1 MSGTVLIVGASAGIG
16 LGLAREWLDRG
27 WSVIATCRDDRGEAA
42 LKALPGADRLT
53 VERLDVIDD
62 AAHDAFAERIGGPLD
77 VVVLNAGV
85 MGGPDL
91 MSGSLDDALE
101 VYAVNA
107 LGPTRVAWRL
117 KDKVREGSGVVAF
130 TSTGM
135 ASIDDNSSGG
145 YDAYRASKAAQ
156 NMLARNLWHGVKG
169 RGVTLLS
176 IDPGWVKTV
185 MGGPN
190 ASIDVETSAR
200 GIADQIAAASGRGDH
215 RFITWSGRN
224 RTW

>member
-1 MSGTVLIVGASAGIG
+1 MSGTVLIVGASTGIG
-16 LGLAREWLDRG
+16 LGLAREWLQRG
-27 WSVIATCRDDRGEAA
+27 WSVAATVRDDKGEAA
-42 LKALPGADRLT
+42 LKALPGAERLT

-62 AAHDAFAERIGGPLD
+62 AAHAAFADRIGGPLD

-85 MGGPDL
+85 MGGPGL
-91 MSGSLDDALE
+91 MSGSLDEALE

-107 LGPTRVAWRL
+107 LGPTRLAWRL
-117 KDKVREGSGVVAF
+117 KDKLREGSGVVAF

-156 NMLARNLWHGVKG
+156 NMLARNLWQAV
-169 RGVTLLS
+169 RPQGVTVLS
-176 IDPGWVKTV
+176 IDPGWVKTA

-200 GIADQIAAASGRGDH
+200 GFADQVAAASGRGDH
-215 RFITWSGRN
+215 RFVTWSGRS